1 MHELLSCIYVA
12 VLSFVISTKLT
23 KLYSFK
29 YDNQTVLTLSE
40 IS

>member
-12 VLSFVISTKLT
+12 VLSFVTKLT